1 MPRRAEHRGEG
12 KDSYVRALARGLT
25 ILALF
30 DIEHPDWSL
39 SEVCCQTGMSKT
51 TVYRLLRT
59 LEDRDFLDYDPQTE
73 KYHLGKAT
81 IPVAYLALS
90 YVGFV
95 RTTHHFLEE
104 LAHGTGETVE
114 LTVGT
119 SEGAVVVDEVATRHP
134 FRLNRPTGRI
144 LNDLANSSFR
154 LHVAHRSLPEQEEV
168 VGHAKWAGRPID
180 NPAEVLRRM
189 AEEKAQGLAF
199 DLEELDP
206 GVCAASVP
214 VYQHDGALRAV
225 LTLVAPVERFG
236 PRQRKR
242 KVSSLQLTA
251 KKITAFLAEV
261 TGRD

>member
-1 MPRRAEHRGEG
+1 MPRGLEHRGQG
-12 KDSYVRALARGLT
+12 KDSYVRALARGLA

-30 DIEHPDWSL
+30 DIEHPEWSL
-39 SEVCCQTGMSKT
+39 SEVCRRTGMSKT
-51 TVYRLLRT
+51 TAYRLLRT
-59 LEDRDFLDYDPQTE
+59 LEDKDFLNYDARTE

-81 IPVAYLALS
+81 IPVGYLALS

-95 RTTHHFLEE
+95 RATHRFLEE
-104 LAHGTGETVE
+104 LAAATGETVE

-119 SEGAVVVDEVATRHP
+119 AEGAVVVDEVATRHP

-154 LHVAHRSLPEQEEV
+154 LHVAHRSLPEQEQILS
-168 VGHAKWAGRPID
+168 HAKWAGKPVENRVEI
-180 NPAEVLRRM
+180 LRRM
-189 AEEKAQGLAF
+189 AEEKAKGLAF

-206 GVCAASVP
+206 GVCAASVA
-214 VYQHDGALRAV
+214 VYEHDGTLRAV

-242 KVSSLQLTA
+242 KVAALELAA
-251 KKITAFLAEV
+251 KKMTTFLAEAA
-261 TGRD
+261 GRD